1 MSVTASFAFPET
13 LQDIT
18 EKPSQRCSDM
28 DKLYNIKPLESMDL
42 NENIKSFSGSFL
54 GETGNG
60 CCEGRAPLGLY
71 VRILD
76 IWLIVYYC

>member
-54 GETGNG
+54 GETGKAALDACG
-60 CCEGRAPLGLY
+60 ARRLY
-71 VRILD
+71 VHSLD
-76 IWLIVYYC
+76 IWFIVYYC